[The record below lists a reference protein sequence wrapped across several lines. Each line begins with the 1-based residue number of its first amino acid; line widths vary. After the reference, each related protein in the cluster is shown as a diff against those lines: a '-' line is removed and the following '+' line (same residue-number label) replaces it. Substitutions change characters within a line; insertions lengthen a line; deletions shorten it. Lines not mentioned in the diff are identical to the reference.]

1 MRHATQ
7 IRETLANLRMRARR
21 GWELVIIWIVVQW
34 TGGGKQFVRR
44 AGGSGRG
51 LLPKSAVVG
60 RAAPRA
66 PSPELEKHCPSLKI
80 ERPARAERRA
90 LPFRGCRRF
99 GQHTQDTLPYPEDR
113 SPSKWCVC
121 ES

>member
-44 AGGSGRG
+44 AGGSVRG
-51 LLPKSAVVG
+51 LLPKPAMVG
-60 RAAPRA
+60 SAAPRA

-90 LPFRGCRRF
+90 LPFAVEGLGNTPAGCAAAWPWQVLR
-99 GQHTQDTLPYPEDR
+99 L
-113 SPSKWCVC
+113 V
-121 ES
+121 